1 MKKICIILFV
11 LTCYVMQAQVNAPW
25 MEQLRNSR
33 SKSAESTPLTYQ
45 EINDSFNR
53 YWVKRDHEAKGSG
66 YKPGMRWGEYK
77 KNSVQPDGT
86 LPTPQFMWDQWA
98 SKKKMAPKNRS
109 NANFNW
115 TPMGPFDHNPGN
127 SWSPGQGRVN
137 VVAIDPNNDNIIY
150 VGAPAGGIWKSTN
163 SGSTWTPLIDDLPQ
177 IGVSGIAIDPK
188 NSNIIYISTGDDDAS
203 DSYSIGV
210 LKSTDGGTTWAKT
223 GLVFNNTYTTSND
236 IYIDPNNSN
245 TLWIATSVGL
255 YKTTN
260 AGTSW
265 RRTLN
270 GNIKDIKL
278 KPGDSNTI
286 YAVTS
291 SSFYKSTDA
300 GNSFSQVRSGLPSS
314 SGRFVI
320 DVTSANPQYVYV
332 LSANTRNNDYS
343 FQGIYKSTNSGAS
356 FTKTRETSD
365 IFQSGQ
371 AWYDLAFA
379 VSDKDPNTLFVGVL
393 DIWKSTDGGNDF
405 SRINKW
411 DRPRQA
417 SYTHADIHFLR
428 YHKGRLLCGSDG
440 GVFISN
446 NDGNSF
452 TDYTKG
458 LQIGQFYRISV
469 AANASST
476 NLVGGLQD
484 NGGYGLK
491 NSTWY
496 NYHGADGMDCAVSG
510 NNPNTYYGFIQGGAS
525 LYRTTDRGA
534 NQNYVTRGPEGG
546 NWVTPLVSDSNG
558 NLYAGYSSFYK
569 LVNNRFVKQGNYN
582 FGGRLDF
589 IEIDPSNENNIYA
602 SRAKNL
608 YRSTNKG
615 INWSRV
621 SSFQTNITSIE
632 VHNDNSNIL
641 FVTTS
646 GSSNGGVFKSSN
658 QGADFTNISGNLP
671 REGKFIVRHEK
682 GTESIYLGTYLGVY
696 HKNGDNAW
704 ADYSP
709 SLPTVAVRD
718 LEINYQDKVVI
729 AGTYGRGIWKAPLA
743 GSNTDDNEAPTAPT
757 RLTADNETQTTI
769 DLAWTGSTD
778 NVGVTGYEVYQ
789 GDTMIATVEGT
800 RYQAMGLL
808 AGTEY
813 SFKVLAMDA
822 AGNKSRFSN
831 TATASTLPEAD
842 TEAPTE
848 PTGLTAGNETQTT
861 IDVAWTGSTDNV
873 GVTGYE
879 VYQGDVMIATVEGTR
894 YQVTGLTAGTE
905 YSFKV
910 LAMDA
915 AGNKSR
921 FSNTATAST
930 LPEADTEAPTEPTG
944 LTAGNETQTTIDLA
958 WTGSTDNVGVTGY
971 EVYQGDVMIATVE
984 GTRYQ
989 VTGLTAGTEYTFKVL
1004 AMDAAGNKS
1013 RFSNTAT
1020 ASTLPEADTEAP
1032 TNPTGL
1038 TAGNETQTTID
1049 LAWTG
1054 STDNVGVTGY
1064 EVYQGDTMIATVE
1077 GTRYQAM
1084 GLLAGTEYSFKVLAM
1099 DAAGNKS
1106 RFSNTATASTLPEA
1120 DTEAPTEPTGLT
1132 AGNETQTTID
1142 LAWTES
1148 TDNVGVTGYEVYQG
1162 DTMIATVEGTRYQA
1176 IGLLAGTEYTF
1187 KVLAMDA
1194 AGNKSRFS
1202 NTATASTL
1210 TDDTV
1215 DNEAPTDPTD
1225 LTAGNETQTTIDLAW
1240 TESTDNVGV
1249 TGYEVYQG
1257 DTMIATVEGTRYQ
1270 AMGLLAGTV
1279 YSFKVLA
1286 MDAAGNKSRFSNI
1299 ATASTLPDDTIDTEA
1314 PTNPTEL
1321 VASNIKQTSLSLTWT
1336 ASTDN
1341 VGVTG
1346 YNVYQGT
1353 EMIGTTGGT
1362 ETSFNVSGLT
1372 ASTTYQ
1378 FTVKAM
1384 DAAGNMSESS
1394 NVASAT
1400 TEDEDSNNI
1409 CEGVASWQW
1418 GVPYQTGDRVVYKG
1432 NLFEKLDQ
1440 GWKFIGKCGAST
1452 CEGIDDW
1459 KNDAQ
1464 YTVGDKVVYQG
1475 NLWERTNRGW
1485 VFASSCGAKSTSK
1498 IAPPEEIIV
1507 TPVPATTKLN
1517 ISFTPNETTT
1527 FAVFDILG
1535 RIVMQGKYQSQLD
1548 VSELRVG
1555 TYILR
1560 ISTSK
1565 DKYIAHFVK
1574 K

>member
-11 LTCYVMQAQVNAPW
+11 LTCYAMQAQAPW
-25 MEQLRNSR
+25 SLELEDSR
-33 SKSAESTPLTYQ
+33 RKSAKRGPITYQ
-45 EINDSFNR
+45 EINEAFNK
-53 YWVKRDHEAKGSG
+53 YWENRDHKAKGSG
-66 YKPGMRWGEYK
+66 YKPGMRWDVFN
-77 KNSVQPDGT
+77 KNSILPDGT

-98 SKKKMAPKNRS
+98 AKKKMAATNKS
-109 NANFNW
+109 KANFNW
-115 TPMGPFDHNPGN
+115 TPMGPFDHEQGN
-127 SWSPGQGRVN
+127 SWAPGQGRVN

-163 SGSTWTPLIDDLPQ
+163 SGSTWIPLIDDFPQ

-188 NSNIIYISTGDDDAS
+188 NSNIIYISTGDDDAR

-223 GLVFNNTYTTSND
+223 GLEFNNTSTTSND

-265 RRTLN
+265 TRTLN
-270 GNIKDIKL
+270 GNVKDIKL

-291 SSFYKSTDA
+291 SAFYKSTDA
-300 GNSFSQVRSGLPSS
+300 GNNFSKVQSGLPSS
-314 SGRFVI
+314 SGRLVI
-320 DVTSANPQYVYV
+320 DVTPANPQYVYV
-332 LSANTRNNDYS
+332 LSANTRNNNYS

-356 FTKTRETSD
+356 FTKTRETSN
-365 IFQSGQ
+365 IFESSQ
-371 AWYDLAFA
+371 AWYDLAFG
-379 VSDKDPNTLFVGVL
+379 VSDKDPNILFVGCLNV
-393 DIWKSTDGGNDF
+393 WKSTDGGDNF
-405 SRINKW
+405 SRINEW
-411 DRPRQA
+411 NAPRQA

-440 GVFISN
+440 GVYISN

-469 AANASST
+469 ASNASST
-476 NLVGGLQD
+476 HLAGGLQD

-510 NNPNTYYGFIQGGAS
+510 NNPSTYYGFIQNGLH

-534 NQNYVTRGPEGG
+534 NQNYVAKGPESG

-558 NLYAGYSSFYK
+558 DLYAGYSSFYK
-569 LVNNRFVKQGNYN
+569 LVNNRFVKQGNFN
-582 FGGRLDF
+582 FGGKLDF
-589 IEIDPSNENNIYA
+589 IEIDPSNENNMYA
-602 SRAKNL
+602 SRARNL

-615 INWSRV
+615 INWSQV
-621 SSFQTNITSIE
+621 SSFSTNITSIE
-632 VHNDNSNIL
+632 VHNDNSNVL

-658 QGADFTNISGNLP
+658 QGSDFTNISGNLP
-671 REGKFIVRHEK
+671 SEGKFIVRHEK

-696 HKNGDNAW
+696 HKDGNNAW
-704 ADYSP
+704 VDYSP

-718 LEINYQDKVVI
+718 IEINYKDKVVI

-743 GSNTDDNEAPTAPT
+743 GTDTGDNEAPTAPA
-757 RLTADNETQTTI
+757 RLTAGNETQTTI
-769 DLAWTGSTD
+769 DLNWEASTD
-778 NVGVTGYEVYQ
+778 NVGVTGYDVYR
-789 GDTMIATVEGT
+789 GNTAIATITGT
-800 RYQAMGLL
+800 SYQATGLT

-813 SFKVLAMDA
+813 SFRIKAKDA
-822 AGNKSRFSN
+822 AGNESGFSN

-842 TEAPTE
+842 TEAPTA
-848 PTGLTAGNETQTT
+848 PARLTAGNETQTT
-861 IDVAWTGSTDNV
+861 IDLNWEASTDNVGVTGYDVYRGNTAIATITGTSYQATGLTAGTEYSFRIKAKDAAGNESGFSNTATASTLPEADTEAPTAPARLTAGNETQTTIDLNWEASTDNVGVTGYDVYRGNTAIATIIGTSYQATGLTAGTEYSFRIKAKDAAGNESGFSNTAIASTLPEADTEAPTAPARLTAGNETQTTIDLNWEASTDNVGVTGYDVYRGNTAIATITGTSYQATGLTAGTEYSFRIKAKDAAGNESGFSNTATASTLSDVDTEAPTEPTELTAGNETQTTIDLNWTESTDNV

-879 VYQGDVMIATVEGTR
+879 VYQGDVMIATVEGAR
-894 YQVTGLTAGTE
+894 YQAIGLTAGTE

-921 FSNTATAST
+921 FSNT
-930 LPEADTEAPTEPTG
+930 
-944 LTAGNETQTTIDLA
+944 
-958 WTGSTDNVGVTGY
+958 V
-971 EVYQGDVMIATVE
+971 
-984 GTRYQ
+984 
-989 VTGLTAGTEYTFKVL
+989 
-1004 AMDAAGNKS
+1004 
-1013 RFSNTAT
+1013 
-1020 ASTLPEADTEAP
+1020 
-1032 TNPTGL
+1032 
-1038 TAGNETQTTID
+1038 
-1049 LAWTG
+1049 
-1054 STDNVGVTGY
+1054 
-1064 EVYQGDTMIATVE
+1064 
-1077 GTRYQAM
+1077 
-1084 GLLAGTEYSFKVLAM
+1084 
-1099 DAAGNKS
+1099 
-1106 RFSNTATASTLPEA
+1106 
-1120 DTEAPTEPTGLT
+1120 
-1132 AGNETQTTID
+1132 
-1142 LAWTES
+1142 
-1148 TDNVGVTGYEVYQG
+1148 
-1162 DTMIATVEGTRYQA
+1162 
-1176 IGLLAGTEYTF
+1176 
-1187 KVLAMDA
+1187 
-1194 AGNKSRFS
+1194 
-1202 NTATASTL
+1202 
-1210 TDDTV
+1210 
-1215 DNEAPTDPTD
+1215 
-1225 LTAGNETQTTIDLAW
+1225 
-1240 TESTDNVGV
+1240 
-1249 TGYEVYQG
+1249 
-1257 DTMIATVEGTRYQ
+1257 
-1270 AMGLLAGTV
+1270 
-1279 YSFKVLA
+1279 
-1286 MDAAGNKSRFSNI
+1286 
-1299 ATASTLPDDTIDTEA
+1299 TASTLPDDTVDTEA

-1321 VASNIKQTSLSLTWT
+1321 VASNIKQTSLSLTWM
-1336 ASTDN
+1336 ASADN

-1346 YNVYQGT
+1346 YSVYQGT
-1353 EMIGTTGGT
+1353 AMIGTAGGT
-1362 ETSFNVSGLT
+1362 ETSFNVSGLI

-1400 TEDEDSNNI
+1400 TKDEDSNNI

-1440 GWKFIGKCGAST
+1440 GWKFIGKCGASSCT
-1452 CEGIDDW
+1452 GINEW
-1459 KNDAQ
+1459 SNNSTYSVNDQ
-1464 YTVGDKVVYQG
+1464 VVYKG
-1475 NLWERTNRGW
+1475 NLWKRTNREW
-1485 VFASSCGAKSTSK
+1485 VFVSSCGAKSTSK
-1498 IAPPEEIIV
+1498 IAPPEELII

-1527 FAVFDILG
+1527 FAVFDMLG
-1535 RIVMQGKYQSQLD
+1535 RSVMQGKYQSQLD

-1565 DKYIAHFVK
+1565 DTISAHFVK
-1574 K
+1574 E